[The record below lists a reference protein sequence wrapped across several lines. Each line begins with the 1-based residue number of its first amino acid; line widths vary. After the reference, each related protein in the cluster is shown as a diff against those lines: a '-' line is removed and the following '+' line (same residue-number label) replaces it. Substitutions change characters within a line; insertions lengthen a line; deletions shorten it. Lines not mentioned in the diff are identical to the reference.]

1 MEDEE
6 PQSLE
11 DWCNDNFVLF
21 KNEESYYKGV
31 IMNLKEVL
39 SKEISLLEQDVDN
52 LHESKESLS
61 DIVPEVEI
69 KYEQAIDSV
78 ESVIHFLKDLT
89 ESLEE

>member
-1 MEDEE
+1 ME
-6 PQSLE
+6 
-11 DWCNDNFVLF
+11 
-21 KNEESYYKGV
+21 
-31 IMNLKEVL
+31 LKEVL

-78 ESVIHFLKDLT
+78 ESVIYFLKDLT

>member
-1 MEDEE
+1 
-6 PQSLE
+6 
-11 DWCNDNFVLF
+11 
-21 KNEESYYKGV
+21 
-31 IMNLKEVL
+31 MNLKEVL

-52 LHESKESLS
+52 LQESKESLS
-61 DIVPEVEI
+61 DVVPEIEI

>member
-1 MEDEE
+1 
-6 PQSLE
+6 
-11 DWCNDNFVLF
+11 
-21 KNEESYYKGV
+21 
-31 IMNLKEVL
+31 MNLKEVL

>member
-1 MEDEE
+1 ME
-6 PQSLE
+6 
-11 DWCNDNFVLF
+11 
-21 KNEESYYKGV
+21 
-31 IMNLKEVL
+31 LKEVL

-61 DIVPEVEI
+61 DVVPEIEI

>member
-1 MEDEE
+1 ME
-6 PQSLE
+6 
-11 DWCNDNFVLF
+11 
-21 KNEESYYKGV
+21 
-31 IMNLKEVL
+31 LKEVL

-52 LHESKESLS
+52 LHKSKESLS

-69 KYEQAIDSV
+69 KYEQAVDSV